1 MKPKFP
7 PNAKV
12 QRKVYLPPGPCI
24 ESDAWSY
31 VVWSVVLT
39 LIRENVLMAGTEDLG
54 VELSHCLCLR
64 VHYSMT
70 DGESGVHFHG
80 SGS

>member
-1 MKPKFP
+1 M
-7 PNAKV
+7 
-12 QRKVYLPPGPCI
+12 
-24 ESDAWSY
+24 
-31 VVWSVVLT
+31 WSVVLT